1 LEVSNVVE
9 YGVIDLYNMMKTSAL
24 PAYGEEA
31 KLAELTPDEVDAI
44 NKRLAQLVENEEI
57 FGVIW
62 EGKEAVYE
70 AVRAVKKW
78 THTDFKGPL
87 AEGDELDLDV
97 IDAPDVE
104 ATGTPLTK
112 FEKSVTAGT
121 AYYWSGAGDEKIVL
135 NDDEALVIFGWYDPV
150 DSPKATRVLFELP
163 KRDFLVK
170 LPFKFAKDIPMIVHD
185 PVIIKPKES
194 FLIQVRYDASGDDA
208 LMPIGVKVTKAQYE
222 SL

>member
-1 LEVSNVVE
+1 MVE
-9 YGVIDLYNMMKTSAL
+9 YGVIDLFNMMKTSAL
-24 PAYGEEA
+24 PSYGDEP
-31 KLAELTPDEVDAI
+31 KLAELRPDEVDAI

-62 EGKEAVYE
+62 EGREAIYE

-78 THTDFKGPL
+78 THTDFRGPL
-87 AEGDELDLDV
+87 AEGDDLDLEV
-97 IDAPDVE
+97 IDAPDVK
-104 ATGTPLTK
+104 ASGSALTT

-121 AYYWSGAGDEKIVL
+121 AFYWSGSGDAKIEL
-135 NDDEALVIFGWYDPV
+135 DEDEALVIFGWYDPV
-150 DSPKATRVLFELP
+150 DSPKATRVLFQLP
-163 KRDFLVK
+163 KRNFLVK
-170 LPFKFAKDIPMIVHD
+170 LPFKFAKDIPMVVHD

-208 LMPIGVKVTKAQYE
+208 LMPIGVKITKAQGF